1 MRASHLHIQFLRR
14 CACRAQSG
22 LCFYCLKPMGGDVTA
37 EHLKARQDHGKD
49 TRGNIVAA
57 HRICNS
63 QRHQLFP
70 HEAPEPMHFALLV
83 GLAEAAGIEL
93 SELAQAARSRRIS
106 TGPMPS

>member
-1 MRASHLHIQFLRR
+1 
-14 CACRAQSG
+14 
-22 LCFYCLKPMGGDVTA
+22 MGGDVTA
-37 EHLKARQDHGKD
+37 EHLKARQDYGKD

-70 HEAPEPMHFALLV
+70 DEAPEPMHFALLV

-93 SELAQAARSRRIS
+93 SELAQAVRSRRIS